1 MQTCDHQPP
10 STDLP
15 PASVGCA
22 AAAPDRRAYSGLTAW
37 AAVAFAV
44 VLGFSRLSYGLLL
57 PALRA
62 DLHGSYGL
70 FGLVGTVNLGGY
82 LLGTLAI
89 PFVVAR
95 SHDRVQLNT
104 RCLLAMSAAMV
115 GSAASLDLVQL
126 GAWRLLIGLFSAPA
140 TVLTIALT
148 LERVAPA
155 ERGRAAGM
163 IWMGGAAGVV
173 VSGLVAPLV
182 VGTGAAPAWRAAWVA
197 MGLLGLVATW
207 GLRRGLRASSVAAV
221 VAPVDVAENARGRAD
236 LDAPGESGRRGAARL
251 HGIDARTTGQGDV
264 LPTLRRLLRPRGL
277 LALTLAYLAFG
288 CGYIIYFTF
297 FIALVVQQGVPALL
311 VGLVW
316 SALGLVGA
324 VGGLLWG
331 RAIDRWPSGFTLAV
345 ALALGALGALGIG
358 GLALDGAGALLMGLC
373 FIGTPTMVTALLQR
387 AVPAA
392 RYTASLSVVTVAF
405 ALGQMIGPSIGGV
418 VVDAHGLALG
428 TASAAALL
436 AIAALLA
443 VGYGLVQRRQRRQ
456 T

>member
-1 MQTCDHQPP
+1 MH
-10 STDLP
+10 
-15 PASVGCA
+15 
-22 AAAPDRRAYSGLTAW
+22 RRSPYRHAYSGLTAW

-44 VLGFSRLSYGLLL
+44 VLGFARLSYGLLL

-70 FGLVGTVNLGGY
+70 FGLVGTVNFGGY

-95 SHDRVQLNT
+95 SRERVQLNT
-104 RCLLAMSAAMV
+104 RCLFAMSAAMV
-115 GSAASLDLVQL
+115 GSATSLDLVQL

-163 IWMGGAAGVV
+163 IWMGGAASVV

-182 VGTGAAPAWRAAWVA
+182 AGTGAAPAWRAAWVG
-197 MGLLGLVATW
+197 MGLMGLVATW
-207 GLRRGLRASSVAAV
+207 GLRRALRASVPPSGEAGDEEAV
-221 VAPVDVAENARGRAD
+221 PRAD
-236 LDAPGESGRRGAARL
+236 LDVPGKTGRLVEAQRHGASAR
-251 HGIDARTTGQGDV
+251 IAGQAG
-264 LPTLRRLLRPRGL
+264 LRPTLRRLLHPRGL

-324 VGGLLWG
+324 AGGLLWG
-331 RAIDRWPSGFTLAV
+331 WAIDRWPSGVTLAV
-345 ALALGALGALGIG
+345 ALALGALGALGVG

-373 FIGTPTMVTALLQR
+373 FLGTPTMVTVLLQR

-392 RYTASLSVVTVAF
+392 RYTASLSVLTAAF

-418 VVDAHGLALG
+418 VADAHGLALG
-428 TASAAALL
+428 TATAAPLL
-436 AIAALLA
+436 ASAALLA
-443 VGYGLVQRRQRRQ
+443 VGYGLVQRRQRRP

>member
-1 MQTCDHQPP
+1 MQTCDHQRP
-10 STDLP
+10 SIGLP
-15 PASVGCA
+15 PAPVGCT
-22 AAAPDRRAYSGLTAW
+22 AAPLYRRAYSGLTAW

-44 VLGFSRLSYGLLL
+44 VLGFARLSYGLLL

-70 FGLVGTVNLGGY
+70 FGLVGTVNFGGY

-95 SHDRVQLNT
+95 SRERVQLNT
-104 RCLLAMSAAMV
+104 RCLYAMSAAML
-115 GSAASLDLVQL
+115 GSATSLDLVQL

-163 IWMGGAAGVV
+163 IWMGGAASVV

-182 VGTGAAPAWRAAWVA
+182 AGMGAAPAWRAAWVGI
-197 MGLLGLVATW
+197 GLMGLVATW
-207 GLRRGLRASSVAAV
+207 GLRRALRAIVPPLGEAGDEEAV
-221 VAPVDVAENARGRAD
+221 PRAD
-236 LDAPGESGRRGAARL
+236 LDVPGKTGRLVEAQRHGASAR
-251 HGIDARTTGQGDV
+251 IAGQAGFR
-264 LPTLRRLLRPRGL
+264 PTLTRLLHPRGL

-324 VGGLLWG
+324 AGGLLWG
-331 RAIDRWPSGFTLAV
+331 WAIDRWPSGFTLAV
-345 ALALGALGALGIG
+345 ALALGALGALGVG

-373 FIGTPTMVTALLQR
+373 FLGTPTMVTVLLQR

-392 RYTASLSVVTVAF
+392 RYTASLSVLTAAF

-418 VVDAHGLALG
+418 VADAHGLALG
-428 TASAAALL
+428 TATAAPLL
-436 AIAALLA
+436 ASAALLA
-443 VGYGLVQRRQRRQ
+443 VGYGLVQRRQRRP

>member
-1 MQTCDHQPP
+1 
-10 STDLP
+10 
-15 PASVGCA
+15 
-22 AAAPDRRAYSGLTAW
+22 
-37 AAVAFAV
+37 
-44 VLGFSRLSYGLLL
+44 
-57 PALRA
+57 
-62 DLHGSYGL
+62 
-70 FGLVGTVNLGGY
+70 VGTVNFGGY

-95 SHDRVQLNT
+95 SRERVQLNT
-104 RCLLAMSAAMV
+104 RCLCALSAALV
-115 GSAASLDLVQL
+115 GSATSLDLVQL

-163 IWMGGAAGVV
+163 IWMGGAASVI

-182 VGTGAAPAWRAAWVA
+182 AGTGAAPAWRAAWVG
-197 MGLLGLVATW
+197 MGLMGLVATW
-207 GLRRGLRASSVAAV
+207 GLRRALRAIVPPIGEAGDEEAVPRTDLDVPGKTGRLVEAQRHGASARSAGQAGLR
-221 VAPVDVAENARGRAD
+221 
-236 LDAPGESGRRGAARL
+236 
-251 HGIDARTTGQGDV
+251 
-264 LPTLRRLLRPRGL
+264 PTLTRLLHPRGL

-324 VGGLLWG
+324 AGGLLWG
-331 RAIDRWPSGFTLAV
+331 WAIDRWPSGFTLAV
-345 ALALGALGALGIG
+345 ALALGALGALGVG

-373 FIGTPTMVTALLQR
+373 FLGTPTMVTVLLQR

-392 RYTASLSVVTVAF
+392 RYTASLSVLTAAF

-418 VVDAHGLALG
+418 VADAHGLALG
-428 TASAAALL
+428 TATAAPLL
-436 AIAALLA
+436 ASAALLA
-443 VGYGLVQRRQRRQ
+443 VGYGLVQRRQRRP